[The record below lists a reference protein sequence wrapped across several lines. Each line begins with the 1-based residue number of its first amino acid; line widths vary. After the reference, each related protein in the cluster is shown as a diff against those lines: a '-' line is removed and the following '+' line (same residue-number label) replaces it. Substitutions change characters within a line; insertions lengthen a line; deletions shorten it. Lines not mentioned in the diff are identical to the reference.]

1 MNKRLCA
8 VVLLMGILMAGCG
21 PKKSLTL
28 EERRQVV
35 LDMEKDTL
43 AKLYAESPAAKDKV
57 ANGAGYGVF
66 TNANVNVIFVAA
78 GGGYGVVVDNATGQR
93 TYMKMAEGG
102 LGLGL
107 GAKDYRQVMI
117 YKTKE
122 AMSKFIES
130 GWGVGANADAAAKTS
145 SAGAEASGE
154 GDVSGDIEV
163 YSMTEAGLAL
173 QATVKGTK
181 YWKDDSLN

>member
-1 MNKRLCA
+1 MKKRVGVI
-8 VVLLMGILMAGCG
+8 VVLSIFVVAGCG

-35 LDMEKDTL
+35 LDMEKETL
-43 AKLYAESPAAKDKV
+43 TKLYAESPGAKEKV

-66 TNANVNVIFVAA
+66 ANANVNLIFVAA
-78 GGGYGVVVDNATGQR
+78 GGGYGVVVDNATGLR

-102 LGLGL
+102 VGLGL

-117 YKTKE
+117 YKTKI
-122 AMSKFIES
+122 AMTKFVES

-145 SAGAEASGE
+145 DGGAEASGE
-154 GDVSGDIEV
+154 GTISSEIEV
-163 YSMTEAGLAL
+163 YSMTEAGLAI

>member
-1 MNKRLCA
+1 MKKKQFAL
-8 VVLLMGILMAGCG
+8 VLLAGILLAGCG

-35 LDMEKDTL
+35 LDMEKETL
-43 AKLYAESPAAKDKV
+43 ARLYEESPGAKEKV

-66 TNANVNVIFVAA
+66 TNANVNLLLVAA
-78 GGGYGVVVDNATGQR
+78 GGGYGVVVDNATGKR

-102 LGLGL
+102 VGLGL
-107 GAKDYRQVMI
+107 GAKDYRQVMV
-117 YKTKE
+117 YRTKT
-122 AMSKFIES
+122 AMTKFVES

-145 SAGAEASGE
+145 GGGAEASGE
-154 GDVSGDIEV
+154 GDLSSDIEI

-181 YWKDDSLN
+181 YWKDDSMN

>member
-1 MNKRLCA
+1 MKPWIPVLSVLMML
-8 VVLLMGILMAGCG
+8 VVAGCG

-35 LDMEKDTL
+35 LDMEKETL
-43 AKLYAESPAAKDKV
+43 ARLYKESPEAKDKI
-57 ANGAGYGVF
+57 ANSPGYGVF

-78 GGGYGVVVDNATGQR
+78 GGGYGVVVDNATDAR

-102 LGLGL
+102 VGLGL
-107 GAKDYRQVMI
+107 GAKDYRQIMI
-117 YKTKE
+117 YKTKA
-122 AMSKFIES
+122 AMTKFIES

-145 SAGAEASGE
+145 GGGAEASAE
-154 GDVSGDIEV
+154 GDLSSEIEV